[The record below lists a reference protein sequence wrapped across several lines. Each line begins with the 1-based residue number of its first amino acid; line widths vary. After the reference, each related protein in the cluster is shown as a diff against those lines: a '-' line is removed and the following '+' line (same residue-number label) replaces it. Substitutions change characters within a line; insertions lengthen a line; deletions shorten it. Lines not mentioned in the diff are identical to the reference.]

1 MVDFSQVGTIVC
13 LVTSIIIVLFLASF
27 CYLINHK
34 PAVSISSFVLGLGI
48 IMTWM
53 FKLNLTTYLLISM
66 YLILHLIIMFSNL
79 NSFRN
84 CFLGSGKPFKFSLKF
99 NKKSPVKSG
108 AKIFDT
114 KSMYKEI
121 SEAVNIMS
129 QTKTG
134 AIITFQRKDELKG
147 YMKNGVT
154 LNCSIKKELLLT
166 IFYEGTRLHDGAVV
180 IKDDRIIAASVY
192 YSPTTRPLVGKFG
205 SRHRAALGI
214 SETTDS
220 ITVVCSEE
228 TGRISIAQHGSLE
241 PVSSENFL
249 RVFTEIMD
257 ADY

>member
-13 LVTSIIIVLFLASF
+13 LVTSIVIVLFLSLF
-27 CYLINHK
+27 CYLVNHK
-34 PAVSISSFVLGLGI
+34 PYVALSSFVLGFGI
-48 IMTWM
+48 IMSWM
-53 FKLNLTTYLLISM
+53 FGLNLTTYLLIAL
-66 YLILHLIIMFSNL
+66 YLIFHLIIMFSNL
-79 NSFRN
+79 NAFRN
-84 CFLGSGKPFKFSLKF
+84 CFLGTGKPFKFSFKYKQK
-99 NKKSPVKSG
+99 NSVKTG

-121 SEAVNIMS
+121 ADAVTTMS

-134 AIITFQRKDELKG
+134 SIITFQRKDELKG

-192 YSPTTRPLVGKFG
+192 YSPTTRPLIGKFG